1 MASATLSKLQSILLF
16 LVLAVIVIAAGM
28 WWISTGETHASHEN
42 TSSEAHHEPA
52 PNVGEVPAQSES
64 IEQIEFPQDRWE
76 AGAIV
81 VEPVQSYS
89 FDKRVEVTGKIAINE
104 DRLAHIFPLAE
115 GVVDDVKVHLGD
127 QVKKGK
133 VLAIVQSR
141 EVGQAKLQLYQD
153 RLKHDQITVQDK
165 WTQQIVAN
173 VQELIEMIRT
183 EAEVSEIEERFR
195 GKPIGEYRNQ
205 LLTAYIGKHTHQ
217 QTVRR
222 LSPLSQA
229 GAVSGKQL
237 IQAESLHNTA
247 QATLQSLIEQI
258 QQEAVQEGLRSS
270 HAVKEME
277 TRVAVDEA
285 ALKVLGFNQ
294 TELEEINPVVQ
305 GEAVSHMP
313 IFAPFDGTII
323 SKDVVLAERVGP
335 ESQIFSVADLSS
347 VWVTA
352 DIYEG
357 QLPLLAKVRG
367 KTIQLQADAWPGR
380 TFEAEVFYTGD
391 LVDPTSRTITLRAVA
406 ENQDAALKPGMFVH
420 VLFPTNDTAE
430 SLQVP
435 GEAVQDYEGRKFVFV
450 HRGNGLFETCY
461 VTVGRKTK
469 DRVEIV
475 KGLKEGDQIA
485 VQGGFALK
493 SKMLGSL
500 LEE

>member
-1 MASATLSKLQSILLF
+1 MTSATLSNMRSLIFFVVTAAIL
-16 LVLAVIVIAAGM
+16 IAAGM
-28 WWISTGETHASHEN
+28 WWASTRATDASHHGAG
-42 TSSEAHHEPA
+42 SGDQHEPA
-52 PNVGEVPAQSES
+52 ASDAQVAENDPTS
-64 IEQIEFPQDRWE
+64 EQIEFPQHRWA
-76 AGAIV
+76 AGSV
-81 VEPVQSYS
+81 VIEPVHSHS
-89 FDKRVEVTGKIAINE
+89 FEKRVEVTGKIAINE

-115 GVVDDVKVHLGD
+115 GVVDEVKVHLGD
-127 QVKKGK
+127 QVKRKD

-153 RLKHDQITVQDK
+153 RLKHDQITAQDK

-173 VQELIEMIRT
+173 VQELIEMIRA
-183 EAEVSEIEERFR
+183 EAEVSEIEDRFR

-217 QTVRR
+217 QTVSR
-222 LSPLSQA
+222 LSPLSEA

-237 IQAESLHNTA
+237 IQAESDSNTA
-247 QATLQSLIEQI
+247 RATLQSLIEQI
-258 QQEAVQEGLRSS
+258 QQEAVQESLRSS

-285 ALKVLGFNQ
+285 ALKVLGFDQ
-294 TELEEINPVVQ
+294 AALEDINPVIQ

-323 SKDVVLAERVGP
+323 SKDVVLAERVDP

-357 QLPLLAKVRG
+357 QLPLLSQARG
-367 KTIQLQADAWPGR
+367 KTIQLKADAWPGR
-380 TFEAEVFYTGD
+380 TFEAQVFYTGD
-391 LVDPTSRTITLRAVA
+391 LVDPDSRTITLRAVA

-420 VLFPTNDTAE
+420 VLFPTSDSAQ
-430 SLQVP
+430 SLQIP
-435 GEAVQDYEGRKFVFV
+435 ATALQDYEGRNFVFL
-450 HRGNGLFETCY
+450 HLGDDLFEARN
-461 VTVGRKTK
+461 VTLGRKTEEM
-469 DRVEIV
+469 VEIV
-475 KGLKEGDQIA
+475 EGLKEGDQIA

-493 SKMLGSL
+493 SKMLDSL

>member
-1 MASATLSKLQSILLF
+1 MASVTRNSLRSVILF
-16 LVLAVIVIAAGM
+16 VVIAVVVIAAGM
-28 WWISTGETHASHEN
+28 WWASTRATHASHQDAS
-42 TSSEAHHEPA
+42 TGAQHEPL
-52 PNVGEVPAQSES
+52 PNEDQVAANNPTT
-64 IEQIEFPQDRWE
+64 EQIEFPQHRWE
-76 AGAIV
+76 AGSIAI
-81 VEPVQSYS
+81 EPVQSHS
-89 FDKRVEVTGKIAINE
+89 FEKRVEVTGKIAINE

-115 GVVDDVKVHLGD
+115 GVVDTVKVHLGD
-127 QVKKGK
+127 QVKKRD

-153 RLKHDQITVQDK
+153 RLKHDQITAQDK
-165 WTQQIVAN
+165 WTQQIVTN
-173 VQELIEMIRT
+173 VQELIEMIRS
-183 EAEVSEIEERFR
+183 EAEVREIEERFR

-217 QTVRR
+217 QTVSR

-237 IQAESLHNTA
+237 IQAQSDSNTA
-247 QATLQSLIEQI
+247 RATLQSLIEQI
-258 QQEAVQEGLRSS
+258 QQEAVQESLRSS

-285 ALKVLGFNQ
+285 ALKVLGFDQ
-294 TELEEINPVVQ
+294 SELEEINPVIQ

-323 SKDVVLAERVGP
+323 SKDVVLAERVSP

-357 QLPLLAKVRG
+357 QLPLLAQARG
-367 KTIQLQADAWPGR
+367 KTIQLKADAWPGR

-391 LVDPTSRTITLRAVA
+391 LVDPDSRTITLRAVA
-406 ENQDAALKPGMFVH
+406 DNQDAALKPGMFVH
-420 VLFPTNDTAE
+420 VLFPTNDTGK
-430 SLQVP
+430 SLQIP
-435 GEAVQDYEGRKFVFV
+435 ATALQDFEGRTFVFL
-450 HRGNGLFETCY
+450 HLGGDLFEARN
-461 VTVGRKTK
+461 VTVGRKTE
-469 DRVEIV
+469 DMVEIV
-475 KGLKEGDQIA
+475 EGLKEGDQIA

-493 SKMLGSL
+493 SKMLDSL